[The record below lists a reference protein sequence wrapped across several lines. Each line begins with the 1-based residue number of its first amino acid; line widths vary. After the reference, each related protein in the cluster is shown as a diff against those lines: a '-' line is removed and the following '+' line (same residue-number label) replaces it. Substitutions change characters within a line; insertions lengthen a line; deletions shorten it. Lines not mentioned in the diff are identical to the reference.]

1 MAVMVVVVI
10 IIGVDFDVVCCCNCW
25 VVCICICIL
34 FSEDVHCPKETIEN
48 KRECVL
54 ETNETNIYDE
64 KARHRC

>member
-1 MAVMVVVVI
+1 MWSAVVI
-10 IIGVDFDVVCCCNCW
+10 